1 MGADRVGEAL
11 PPLVR
16 AVRDAGHP
24 VVWVC
29 DPMHAN
35 TFRTA
40 TGRKTRDFGH
50 IMAEIEGFFAVHHAE
65 GTWPGGVHLEIT
77 GDDVTE
83 CLGGSDSLSE
93 EQLDDAYTTLC
104 DPRLERTAVARP
116 RVPRRRADAR
126 RLMRL
131 AVVGT
136 GLMGASVGLA
146 AKRAGV
152 DWVGGHDADEA
163 AAGVALERGAVDE
176 VAPLDGAAR
185 RGRPRG
191 RRRAGHRAARPR
203 RGGDRDARPS
213 RCTVTDVGSTKDW
226 SLRFPERFVGGHPVC
241 GREARGPAHATADLF
256 DGATW
261 FLTPVAAT
269 DPERYRLVHGFVAS
283 LGAVPVAIDPKA
295 HDRLVALTS
304 HLPHAL
310 ANLLVNQAGS
320 GRIEGHD
327 PLAAAGGSLRD
338 MTRVA
343 GANPRI
349 WVDIF
354 LDNAPELREALAEH
368 RRRVEQLE
376 QALADGDGGYLA
388 RWVAEASENRRR
400 MLAEAYPDPGELQ
413 QVTVHVPDRP
423 GVLAGITQ
431 ALGAERINIEDF
443 ELRHFS
449 PERGGV
455 LTMLVSGA
463 DEAARAATLL
473 EAQGYGVSVSP
484 VLQ

>member
-1 MGADRVGEAL
+1 M
-11 PPLVR
+11 
-16 AVRDAGHP
+16 
-24 VVWVC
+24 
-29 DPMHAN
+29 
-35 TFRTA
+35 
-40 TGRKTRDFGH
+40 K
-50 IMAEIEGFFAVHHAE
+50 
-65 GTWPGGVHLEIT
+65 
-77 GDDVTE
+77 
-83 CLGGSDSLSE
+83 
-93 EQLDDAYTTLC
+93 
-104 DPRLERTAVARP
+104 
-116 RVPRRRADAR
+116 
-126 RLMRL
+126 L
-131 AVVGT
+131 AVIGT

-152 DWVGGHDADEA
+152 HRIYGHDPDEA
-163 AAGVALERGAVDE
+163 AAAVALERGALDE
-176 VAPLDGAAR
+176 AGTLEDVLADADLAVVAAPVALLPSLVEDVL
-185 RGRPRG
+185 GRAPE
-191 RRRAGHRAARPR
+191 
-203 RGGDRDARPS
+203 
-213 RCTVTDVGSTKDW
+213 RCTVTDIGSTKAW
-226 SLRFPERFVGGHPVC
+226 SAHLPERFVGGHPVC
-241 GREARGPAHATADLF
+241 GREARGPAYATADLF

-261 FLTPVAAT
+261 FLTPGPAT

-283 LGAVPVAIDPKA
+283 LGAAPVAIDPAA

-327 PLAAAGGSLRD
+327 PLAAAGGSLHD

-354 LDNAPELREALAEH
+354 LDNGPELAEALAEH

-376 QALADGDGGYLA
+376 QALAARDGGYLA
-388 RWVAEASENRRR
+388 RWIAEASGNRRR
-400 MLAEAYPDPGELQ
+400 MLVDAYGDPGALQ
-413 QVTVHVPDRP
+413 RVVVNVPDRP

-455 LTMLVSGA
+455 LTMLVSG
-463 DEAARAATLL
+463 EGAAERAAALL
-473 EAQGYGVSVSP
+473 EAQGYGASVSS
-484 VLQ
+484 VLPE